1 MWFDPQQ
8 DPTSD
13 GLVAEDERGAYFSD
27 GLRKIDLVLAYDAD
41 DTQSSLKRDG
51 DINDEGGEAEQH
63 RRQHRKAWRD
73 TFEANLI
80 NAGETQINR
89 QCHNNLISFGT
100 LSAGLQ
106 IERETSSDS
115 GTNFVK
121 IHAPNP
127 IINLN
132 AEVAG
137 LKPTVKEYC
146 VTYYAGEVRPADGLF
161 PKYDHF
167 YFSLLSQ
174 QPYPRHTLRVFSWQF
189 FGKL

>member
-1 MWFDPQQ
+1 M
-8 DPTSD
+8 
-13 GLVAEDERGAYFSD
+13 AEDERGAYFSD

-80 NAGETQINR
+80 NAGETQINKTNKT
-89 QCHNNLISFGT
+89 NNLISFGT

-167 YFSLLSQ
+167 YFSPESTTV
-174 QPYPRHTLRVFSWQF
+174 P
-189 FGKL
+189 